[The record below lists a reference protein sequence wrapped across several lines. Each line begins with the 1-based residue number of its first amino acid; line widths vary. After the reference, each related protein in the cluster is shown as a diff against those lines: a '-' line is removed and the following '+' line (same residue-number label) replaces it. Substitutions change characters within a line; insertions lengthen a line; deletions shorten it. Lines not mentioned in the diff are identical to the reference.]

1 MLLVPFDGSAL
12 AKTAL
17 SRAREFGSALGEDV
31 LVLVVVPHDA
41 SFARERGWITADE
54 PFDPQRAGDE
64 LAMTAG
70 RSRPRARSTSRR
82 PKRRVR
88 SPRPRPTSV
97 GRSVRSPTSATRRS
111 SSSAARTPAASP
123 RRRPASARPSPRI
136 PTTTSTSPAT
146 PSSSG
151 RRSGLDR
158 TDDSHLRCELLLVD
172 GFSRWFSR

>member
-31 LVLVVVPHDA
+31 LVLVVVPDDA

-70 RSRPRARSTSRR
+70 EIAPESEVHVETTEATSSLASTETDISRTIREVAHERDATVVFVGSENAG
-82 PKRRVR
+82 RVTA
-88 SPRPRPTSV
+88 PPTSV
-97 GRSVRSPTSATRRS
+97 GTPVAEDPDYDVYI
-111 SSSAARTPAASP
+111 ARHA
-123 RRRPASARPSPRI
+123 
-136 PTTTSTSPAT
+136 
-146 PSSSG
+146 
-151 RRSGLDR
+151 
-158 TDDSHLRCELLLVD
+158 E
-172 GFSRWFSR
+172 